1 MSNLL
6 YKTRG
11 MVNPK
16 GKPRVYFTCCED
28 AFDVT
33 FNKVCDDILSVSDC
47 AIYYTENMNQPFA
60 TDELEMTL
68 GLMNLFVIPVTRNLL
83 EKPNRAMDVDFSF
96 ALKNG
101 IPVLP
106 IVFESGLD
114 GIYSRKD
121 RFGELQYINP
131 FSSDLTEIGYEEK
144 LKKFLDSVLISDATS
159 KRIRA
164 EFDAYMFLSYRKK
177 DRRYANELMRIIHS
191 NRECRDIAVWYDEFL
206 VPGESFNENITKMM
220 SESKLFALL
229 VTPNLLEIND
239 GVPNFVMGKEYP
251 AARELGMEIVPTE
264 MENTDKVELLERF
277 RDLPECV
284 DPYKQSDFRNRLIQ
298 ALEKVAIT
306 TNDCDP
312 EHNYL
317 IGLAYRDGIDVEVDR
332 QRGLELIKNAAE
344 AGWAEA
350 ASELTTMYYYGFYV
364 KKDYEQ
370 AAYWQ
375 KKKIESLRLENKNNP
390 TAKSKFDLVDA
401 LRFYTEIARNGIGNQ
416 DTVYELVHYCEEA
429 LELCDEYNSTNMSDE
444 YTSSRFVEST
454 LNTLRSLA
462 ILYEIANEFD
472 SAVDTYNQ
480 ALKYWHIIAE
490 ADKDI
495 DDEQVQILNKWRV
508 AQIHHDIGVLQGKRG
523 NYSESVSELEKAL
536 EIYYELIDDSS
547 DFLPNMISVHNAIAQ
562 DAVHCDV
569 SKAVKHSEIALE
581 LSKSL
586 YESNKSLFDTLYAD
600 TLLARAFVLSE
611 IGSSDLDEI
620 EKISLESATI
630 LLEHKDEGSH
640 ETLFNLMNVL
650 YKVASVYR
658 RKCNWDKARE
668 YYLEAIK
675 VSDTLLSATGIED
688 KDKEAVA
695 HLFFDFG
702 TFSIAFSEGS
712 DFEMSVN
719 ALHLSLELFKDVSVT
734 KPQCKQYVEETESV
748 LLTIVNKIGT
758 TSPQNM
764 RAKLEENDPEKVAAF
779 YQFQYFYEKGDSAER
794 ERSFE
799 KAILNYK
806 SALEQLDIIEKLGA
820 PAARL
825 TLADIYDRIA
835 LCYEMLKEYD
845 EAKQYYAQAMLLA
858 AAEAKETDELKA
870 YDSAINYA
878 WKLAS
883 FCEEFGDEDEA
894 KKHYAFR
901 EFLIEEKSKL
911 ESNDD
916 ASEESF
922 LSPEKKAELLRKLD
936 ELDFTPTTFKKGE
949 EVDYSEGLFTDEDG
963 DHTLEALFDTL
974 FGIDDDSN
982 DVAPEEDPTI
992 ITLTDQDGED
1002 VRFEFV
1008 DLIKFQ
1014 GNEYV
1019 VLIPQEDG
1027 EDEVLILMVES
1038 DDGQESYLPVE
1049 DEVLLS
1055 VLFELFKERNKDR
1068 FNFTD

>member
-1 MSNLL
+1 M
-6 YKTRG
+6 
-11 MVNPK
+11 
-16 GKPRVYFTCCED
+16 
-28 AFDVT
+28 
-33 FNKVCDDILSVSDC
+33 
-47 AIYYTENMNQPFA
+47 
-60 TDELEMTL
+60 
-68 GLMNLFVIPVTRNLL
+68 
-83 EKPNRAMDVDFSF
+83 
-96 ALKNG
+96 
-101 IPVLP
+101 
-106 IVFESGLD
+106 
-114 GIYSRKD
+114 
-121 RFGELQYINP
+121 
-131 FSSDLTEIGYEEK
+131 
-144 LKKFLDSVLISDATS
+144 
-159 KRIRA
+159 
-164 EFDAYMFLSYRKK
+164 
-177 DRRYANELMRIIHS
+177 
-191 NRECRDIAVWYDEFL
+191 
-206 VPGESFNENITKMM
+206 
-220 SESKLFALL
+220 
-229 VTPNLLEIND
+229 
-239 GVPNFVMGKEYP
+239 
-251 AARELGMEIVPTE
+251 
-264 MENTDKVELLERF
+264 
-277 RDLPECV
+277 
-284 DPYKQSDFRNRLIQ
+284 
-298 ALEKVAIT
+298 
-306 TNDCDP
+306 
-312 EHNYL
+312 
-317 IGLAYRDGIDVEVDR
+317 
-332 QRGLELIKNAAE
+332 
-344 AGWAEA
+344 
-350 ASELTTMYYYGFYV
+350 
-364 KKDYEQ
+364 
-370 AAYWQ
+370 
-375 KKKIESLRLENKNNP
+375 
-390 TAKSKFDLVDA
+390 
-401 LRFYTEIARNGIGNQ
+401 
-416 DTVYELVHYCEEA
+416 
-429 LELCDEYNSTNMSDE
+429 
-444 YTSSRFVEST
+444 EST

-508 AQIHHDIGVLQGKRG
+508 VQIHHDIGVLQGKRG

-536 EIYYELIDDSS
+536 EINYELIDDSS

-668 YYLEAIK
+668 YYLEAIR
-675 VSDTLLSATGIED
+675 VSDTLLSDTGIED

-702 TFSIAFSEGS
+702 TFSIAFSEGN

-719 ALHLSLELFKDVSVT
+719 ALQLSLELFKDVSVT
-734 KPQCKQYVEETESV
+734 KPQCKQTEAV
-748 LLTIVNKIGT
+748 LLSIKKEIGN

-764 RAKLEENDPEKVAAF
+764 RAKLEENDPEKVAAL
-779 YQFQYFYEKGDSAER
+779 YQFQYHYEKGDSAER
-794 ERSFE
+794 EKSFE

-806 SALEQLDIIEKLGA
+806 AALEQLDIIEKLGA
-820 PAARL
+820 PATRL

-911 ESNDD
+911 GSNDD

-936 ELDFTPTTFKKGE
+936 ELDFTPTTFKEGE

-963 DHTLEALFDTL
+963 DHTLEALLTL
-974 FGIDDDSN
+974 CL
-982 DVAPEEDPTI
+982 E
-992 ITLTDQDGED
+992 
-1002 VRFEFV
+1002 
-1008 DLIKFQ
+1008 
-1014 GNEYV
+1014 
-1019 VLIPQEDG
+1019 
-1027 EDEVLILMVES
+1027 
-1038 DDGQESYLPVE
+1038 
-1049 DEVLLS
+1049 
-1055 VLFELFKERNKDR
+1055 
-1068 FNFTD
+1068 